1 MGLKVDMPLVKEA
14 IADIIKE
21 RPGLHPTPELILD
34 AVSTFYCVGKDKL
47 MSSNRASE
55 VAIARQIAFFLMR
68 EMADMSTTEIG
79 KFFGKDHTTAMHGI
93 NKIVNL
99 METNR
104 DIAGGVADLKK
115 NIENM

>member
-1 MGLKVDMPLVKEA
+1 
-14 IADIIKE
+14 
-21 RPGLHPTPELILD
+21 
-34 AVSTFYCVGKDKL
+34 
-47 MSSNRASE
+47 MSSSRVSE
-55 VAIARQIAFFLMR
+55 IAIARQIAFYLMR

-93 NKIVNL
+93 DKITRL

-104 DIAGGVADLKK
+104 DIAAGVADLKK